1 MRDTMWRSRLVVQGL
16 CVMVVEVWVVVVVSG
31 WQQWTLM
38 WMPATAMAS
47 WQVLVTEVVR
57 GCEGDSVRDS
67 RWWWR
72 SERTRQAGWRWSWLL
87 MVLGAAGV
95 DDRALYGV
103 RVPMAEW
110 QRQALDLT
118 CASSGPAP
126 ARCRPPADA
135 AQAPRWLHGA
145 TLSLGV
151 LIALCCITVSAL
163 VLVKHPA
170 LSQELL
176 DLKRELWNISA
187 SVGQCQEEQ
196 QQSRIAIQ
204 LSSQEAKKLMDMVKN
219 NIQNCIATLKTL
231 SSGPLA
237 DVHWGELISMPRI
250 DLGAGKSG
258 EGAAGSEGV
267 MDVTIPVTQ
276 RVFTSCRQPQ
286 GPGFCSTSPRGSGR
300 GVCNKGGKTPVFSCL
315 PTDIKQIKAKLQDI
329 SKKQERQPE
338 PGVHPTQSAKLNK

>member
-1 MRDTMWRSRLVVQGL
+1 MRRSRLVAQGL
-16 CVMVVEVWVVVVVSG
+16 CVMVVEVWVVEVVSG
-31 WQQWTLM
+31 WKQWTPM

-47 WQVLVTEVVR
+47 WQVLVTD
-57 GCEGDSVRDS
+57 GGGDSVRDS

-72 SERTRQAGWRWSWLL
+72 SECTWQAGWRWSWLL

-118 CASSGPAP
+118 CPSAGPAP

-135 AQAPRWLHGA
+135 AQAPRWSHGA
-145 TLSLGV
+145 TLSLCLLV
-151 LIALCCITVSAL
+151 ALCCITVSAL
-163 VLVKHPA
+163 VLAKHPA

-176 DLKRELWNISA
+176 DLKRELGNISA

-196 QQSRIAIQ
+196 QQSRIAIR

-237 DVHWGELISMPRI
+237 DLHWGELISMPGI
-250 DLGAGKSG
+250 GLGAGKSG
-258 EGAAGSEGV
+258 EGAAGFEGV
-267 MDVTIPVTQ
+267 MNVTIPVTQ
-276 RVFTSCRQPQ
+276 RVFISCREPQ
-286 GPGFCSTSPRGSGR
+286 GPRFCSTPARGSGR
-300 GVCNKGGKTPVFSCL
+300 GVCNKGGKNPVFSCL

-329 SKKQERQPE
+329 SKKQGGKPE
-338 PGVHPTQSAKLNK
+338 PEPKAE

>member
-231 SSGPLA
+231 SS
-237 DVHWGELISMPRI
+237 
-250 DLGAGKSG
+250 
-258 EGAAGSEGV
+258 
-267 MDVTIPVTQ
+267 
-276 RVFTSCRQPQ
+276 
-286 GPGFCSTSPRGSGR
+286 
-300 GVCNKGGKTPVFSCL
+300 
-315 PTDIKQIKAKLQDI
+315 DIKQIKAKLQDI